1 MLCEVP
7 GHDFVIIQLFQGRLI
22 LGLDAEGNRSCCSG
36 TQKNCSR
43 AVTREQCDQ
52 VVLVPG
58 YGVANPTRPTACG
71 LPTPLSVNVMVPFRL
86 DPRGENTLVNHT
98 ITVQE
103 PPGAMTV
110 PEQLSVSTE
119 KK

>member
-1 MLCEVP
+1 
-7 GHDFVIIQLFQGRLI
+7 
-22 LGLDAEGNRSCCSG
+22 
-36 TQKNCSR
+36 
-43 AVTREQCDQ
+43 
-52 VVLVPG
+52 
-58 YGVANPTRPTACG
+58 
-71 LPTPLSVNVMVPFRL
+71 MVPFRL
-86 DPRGENTLVNHT
+86 DPRGENTLVNLT